1 METLKI
7 KLRKIG
13 NSKGIVIPKKYLKII
28 DGEEEEEITLEIN
41 DDNILL
47 KRSNEIPRKGWAEV
61 CKKMAKNGGDA
72 LLIPDVF
79 DDETFEE
86 WN

>member
-7 KLRKIG
+7 KLRRIG

-28 DGEEEEEITLEIN
+28 DGEKDEIIIEVN
-41 DDNILL
+41 KDNILL
-47 KRSNEIPRKGWAEV
+47 KKSDDIPRKGWADA
-61 CKKMAKNGGDA
+61 CKKMAKNGNDK

-79 DDETFEE
+79 EDETFEE
-86 WN
+86 WK

>member
-28 DGEEEEEITLEIN
+28 DGEKDEITLEIN
-41 DDNILL
+41 EDNILL
-47 KRSNEIPRKGWAEV
+47 KRSNEIPRKGWAEA
-61 CKKMAKNGGDA
+61 CKKMAKSGGDT
-72 LLIPDVF
+72 LLIPDIF
-79 DDETFEE
+79 EDETFDE
-86 WN
+86 WS

>member
-13 NSKGIVIPKKYLKII
+13 NSEGIVIPQKYLNAVKGRKNEVEII
-28 DGEEEEEITLEIN
+28 VDEKG
-41 DDNILL
+41 ILL
-47 KRSNEIPRKGWAEV
+47 KSNNSTPRKGWAIA
-61 CKKMAKNGGDA
+61 CKKMAKNGDDK

-79 DDETFEE
+79 EDETFEE
-86 WN
+86 WT